1 MKKKLFTLL
10 MLISAF
16 VCGVSAQ
23 VTIFDDSM
31 ADWIT
36 AGAQNDS
43 EQKTPLAV
51 EDGTVIWV
59 GGKLNNSSQP
69 NAGTSTEYPNFI
81 RFGSAGH
88 YLQVHPTQNF
98 SKGGKMQLT
107 FTANTSSS
115 YVAEVAFLKAVCP

>member
-36 AGAQNDS
+36 AG
-43 EQKTPLAV
+43 
-51 EDGTVIWV
+51 
-59 GGKLNNSSQP
+59 GK
-69 NAGTSTEYPNFI
+69 
-81 RFGSAGH
+81 
-88 YLQVHPTQNF
+88 
-98 SKGGKMQLT
+98 K
-107 FTANTSSS
+107 
-115 YVAEVAFLKAVCP
+115 